1 MFASL
6 SVDPSKLFQIVP
18 SSKSNAFLLLKKI
31 SIRNLSLL
39 STYETILSNEIKNQN
54 MDSQNLIPITDY
66 LLQDSHLFLISES
79 LSSLSLNDFL
89 KKTPQ
94 ISPNQII
101 QIITSVVNGIEEM
114 KKTHIASIHGNINKN
129 NIFVLADIDEQL
141 ICKLTDYH
149 KIIKITCSFQNS
161 YSIAPELLEKKAGF
175 LTDNLNFDFQKAFPK
190 ADVWSLG
197 WLVYELYFGKELWN
211 FSDINTMLKFI
222 TNVDN
227 SSFFEGKQL
236 SEQALDFLK
245 RSLMYSPEKRM
256 SWEEVLMHPLLSRVD
271 QNEKIEVVP
280 IDLSKVELF
289 LHKEEVYCKYL
300 LDVKGLEK
308 LNISQVAINGYS
320 NEFNIL
326 NKNYDFDIFDYF
338 TLFSDDGSFR
348 PYEGKVCFR
357 AFDKKNQKNFI
368 LRIFQIDIETPDF
381 FNILKDCCFEQL
393 ISKSQKRLGL
403 KILTLYDV
411 YVNFYECF
419 ENYRSFL
426 VLVHDNVDFFLLDL
440 LEAISSEKLDLSFSQ
455 KIFIFLSICK
465 EILPLKNCNFNR
477 IQAIHAQNIAFCK
490 DKISNKLVIKLSF
503 FNDVTSKQF
512 TNNEPNLLSPSL
524 KLFENKAFEQRWK
537 GVVYYLGGFLLEIL
551 TKKRFLM
558 KTKAMSLLKEQ
569 GIHVDIIKMIESMM
583 TDELDERIGLEE
595 VVNKIEEFV
604 KNNNEIEKDLDFLK
618 GFTKIKNQKEEDKI
632 IINNFASIYENLF
645 YFNKARISYEMLMI
659 NEQKTED
666 MLNLMC
672 KSAFNFYLLLNYEK
686 CNGMCYKALSL
697 IKSDKVKSDKIEF
710 QITKFMLNLMNGNS
724 LISLN
729 LPDKALNYLEAAWK
743 LAEKIRVVN
752 PSAQLVCV
760 KYLCDNYKAL
770 GKLNK
775 ALNLNE
781 KSLELLKKQK
791 EENYIKRK
799 YNLEFLLSFSQ
810 TYLMMGNH
818 SKAIEFC
825 NDALIFMEKNFN
837 ESHPYLKQCYVSLGN
852 LNFLQGFYDKA
863 VNNFEYALNINKK
876 IFPADHESFI
886 DLNYDLATVYS
897 KTDANP
903 LQYLKH
909 FEEAYE
915 LFQKNS
921 YTRKTMKEKKE
932 QFSLIH
938 SSIGRVYY
946 TMGRYDKAVEFFQKA
961 LNLDKELFP
970 DNDNLRLAEL
980 YLSLGNSFNC
990 LSNYESALKNCQ
1002 ESLKIAEK
1010 LLPETDEKIV
1020 EILFDL
1026 GDICNNLKKLEEGVG
1041 YYEKIIKIYE
1051 KNKKISNESKIF
1063 EVFLALG
1070 NLHMTLGNV
1079 DQALKSLLLGQ
1090 QKYKNYYKGDYN
1102 DPVILN
1108 ILNSIAV
1115 VYTHS
1120 NNLEKAIKFYLES
1133 LEIAK
1138 KHFNKEEKLIIDA
1151 IIGLAI
1157 SYFNSEDYEK
1167 AAKSFKEALELKEKN
1182 NEKGANVGDLCSN
1195 LGYAMKS
1202 LKNMEEAKKYF
1213 QKAVEYYE
1221 EALPKNHKDLLTAI
1235 ETLRSLS

>member
-39 STYETILSNEIKNQN
+39 PTYETILSNEIKNQN

-66 LLQDSHLFLISES
+66 LLKDSHLFLISES
-79 LSSLSLNDFL
+79 LSSLSLNEFL
-89 KKTPQ
+89 KKDPQ
-94 ISPNQII
+94 LSHNQII
-101 QIITSVVNGIEEM
+101 QIISSVANGIEEM
-114 KKTHIASIHGNINKN
+114 KKSNMASIHGNLNKN
-129 NIFVLADIDEQL
+129 NIFVVADIDEQL

-149 KIIKITCSFQNS
+149 KIIKITCSFHNS

-175 LTDNLNFDFQKAFPK
+175 LADNLNFDFQKAYPK

-197 WLVYELYFGKELWN
+197 WLVYELYFGKELWDY
-211 FSDINTMLKFI
+211 SDINTMLKFI
-222 TNVDN
+222 TSVDN

-236 SEQALDFLK
+236 PEETLDFLK
-245 RSLMYSPEKRM
+245 RSLVYSPEKRM
-256 SWEEVLMHPLLSRVD
+256 SWEDVLTHPLLNRLG
-271 QNEKIEVVP
+271 QNEKIEVIP

-289 LHKEEVYCKYL
+289 LRKEEIYCKYL
-300 LDVKGLEK
+300 IDVKGLEK
-308 LNISQVAINGYS
+308 LNISQVLINGYS
-320 NEFNIL
+320 NEFNLL

-338 TLFSDDGSFR
+338 SLFSDDNSFR

-368 LRIFQIDIETPDF
+368 LRIFQIDVETPDF

-393 ISKSQKRLGL
+393 ISKSQKQLGL

-411 YVNFYECF
+411 FVNVYEGF
-419 ENYRSFL
+419 ESYRSFL

-455 KIFIFLSICK
+455 KLFIFLSICK
-465 EILPLKNCNFNR
+465 EILSLKSCNFNK

-503 FNDVTSKQF
+503 FNDVNSK
-512 TNNEPNLLSPSL
+512 NNEPNLVSPSL
-524 KLFENKAFEQRWK
+524 KLFENKVFEQRWK
-537 GVVYYLGGFLLEIL
+537 GVVYYLGGFFLEIL
-551 TKKRFLM
+551 TKKRFLL
-558 KTKAMSLLKEQ
+558 KTKAMSLIKEQ
-569 GIHVDIIKMIESMM
+569 GIHADIIKIIESMM
-583 TDELDERIGLEE
+583 ADEIEERMGLEE
-595 VVNKIEEFV
+595 VVKKIEEFS
-604 KNNNEIEKDLDFLK
+604 KDNNEGEKDLEFLK
-618 GFTKIKNQKEEDKI
+618 GFTKIKSQKGEEKML
-632 IINNFASIYENLF
+632 INNFASIYENLF
-645 YFNKARISYEMLMI
+645 YFNKARISYEMLLI

-666 MLNLMC
+666 MINLMC
-672 KSAFNFYLLLNYEK
+672 KIAFNFYLLLDYEK
-686 CNGMCYKALSL
+686 CNGMCYKALTL

-710 QITKFMLNLMNGNS
+710 QVTKYMLNLMNGNS

-729 LPDKALNYLEAAWK
+729 LPDKALNYLETAWK
-743 LAEKIRVVN
+743 LAEQIRVVN
-752 PSAQLVCV
+752 PLAQLVCV

-775 ALNLNE
+775 ALSLNE

-799 YNLEFLLSFSQ
+799 FNLEFLLSFSQ

-863 VNNFEYALNINKK
+863 VNNFEFALNINKK

-897 KTDANP
+897 KTDSNP
-903 LQYLKH
+903 LQYLKY

-921 YTRKTMKEKKE
+921 YIHKTLKEKKE

-946 TMGRYDKAVEFFQKA
+946 TMGKYDKAVEFFQKA

-980 YLSLGNSFNC
+980 YLSLGTSFNC

-1010 LLPETDEKIV
+1010 LLPETDEKII

-1051 KNKKISNESKIF
+1051 KNKKLSNESKIF

-1070 NLHMTLGNV
+1070 NLHMSLGNI
-1079 DQALKSLLLGQ
+1079 DQALKALLLAQ
-1090 QKYKNYYKGDYN
+1090 QKYKNLYKGDYN

-1115 VYTHS
+1115 VYTNS
-1120 NNLEKAIKFYLES
+1120 NNLEKAIKTYSES
-1133 LEIAK
+1133 LEISK
-1138 KHFNKEEKLIIDA
+1138 KHFNKEEKIIIDTT
-1151 IIGLAI
+1151 IGLAI
-1157 SYFNSEDYEK
+1157 SYFNSEEYEK

-1202 LKNMEEAKKYF
+1202 LQNIVEAKKYF

-1235 ETLRSLS
+1235 ETLKSFS